1 VVKQKIVNLFSYFFF
16 LGEIVLAEEK
26 PGIVEMMDAN
36 RRFIYALLATPYLG
50 MVIAMGLIWYRKP
63 SNMHIATAVIFF
75 LMVQYGLTVYFFIK
89 RLDSMARER
98 KTHLLREPKENLGGE
113 EESR

>member
-1 VVKQKIVNLFSYFFF
+1 M
-16 LGEIVLAEEK
+16 AEEK
-26 PGIVEMMDAN
+26 PSIAEVLDAN

-50 MVIAMGLIWYRKP
+50 MTIAIGLIWYRKP
-63 SNMHIATAVIFF
+63 SNMYIAIGVIFF

-89 RLDSMARER
+89 RLDSMAGKR
-98 KTHLLREPKENLGGE
+98 KTHALRESKEDLGEE

>member
-1 VVKQKIVNLFSYFFF
+1 M
-16 LGEIVLAEEK
+16 AEEK
-26 PGIVEMMDAN
+26 PSIAEVLDAN

-50 MVIAMGLIWYRKP
+50 MVIAIVLILYRKP
-63 SNMHIATAVIFF
+63 SNMYVAIGVIFF

-89 RLDSMARER
+89 RLGSMAGEG
-98 KTHLLREPKENLGGE
+98 KTHALRESKEDRGEE